1 MSVLEAPF
9 TAAHLRAVVSLA
21 ALRWNLGVVRRALP
35 AGTELIACV
44 KANAYG
50 HGLRAVAAC
59 LQAEEVRWLSLGS
72 PAEAVALRQWGITC
86 DILLFPTGEGHDAA
100 PLLEAGITVG
110 VQSFEEAAALDQ
122 TARTRPPSIF
132 LKVDSG
138 LGRVGVPLG
147 DAAPLAARIRS
158 RLPRVRLAGLF
169 THLPF
174 GGRDGTAWVE
184 ERLAAFGQVAAEIR
198 AAAKGPLLVQ
208 ALASAGIACGLDA
221 PATNAVCPGQL
232 LFGIEPA
239 WLPAPL
245 GTRPVLTEVR
255 TTLGPLRDVP
265 PGTRFGWNGARA
277 ATRPTRL
284 GTLPIGYSNSI
295 LLPRPGQTVRVGGQ
309 DAPVLAVSLEHT
321 VVDVSDAAR
330 ARAGAPVCLLASEP
344 AAGPTLAEVAARQ
357 GRSPLEVLVSLTGRA
372 AYEYDDDRATPTTG
386 EPGRAQAGSDAR
398 PT

>member
-1 MSVLEAPF
+1 MSVLETPF
-9 TAAHLRAVVSLA
+9 ATAHLRAVVSLA
-21 ALRWNLGVVRRALP
+21 ALRWNVGVVRRTLP
-35 AGTELIACV
+35 PGTELIACV

-50 HGLRAVAAC
+50 HGLRAVAGC
-59 LQAEEVRWLSLGS
+59 LEAEGVRWLSLGS
-72 PAEAVALRQWGITC
+72 PAEALALRHWGITS
-86 DILLFPTGEGHDAA
+86 DILLFPTGEGDDPR

-110 VQSFEEAAALDQ
+110 VQSFEEAAALDRA
-122 TARTRPPSIF
+122 ARTRPPSIF

-147 DAAPLAARIRS
+147 DAAPLAARIRLK
-158 RLPRVRLAGLF
+158 LPRIRLVGIF

-174 GGRDGTAWVE
+174 GGREGTAWVE

-198 AAAKGPLLVQ
+198 ATAGPLLVQ

-221 PATNAVCPGQL
+221 PETNAVCPGQL

-239 WLPAPL
+239 WLPAPV

-284 GTLPIGYSNSI
+284 GTLPVGYSNSI
-295 LLPRPGQTVRVGGQ
+295 LVPKAGQKVRVEGR
-309 DAPVLAVSLEHT
+309 DAPVLSVSLEHA
-321 VVDVSDAAR
+321 VVDVSEVES
-330 ARAGAPVCLLASEP
+330 ARAGVAVCLLAGAP
-344 AAGPTLAEVAARQ
+344 APGPVLAEVAERQ
-357 GRSPLEVLVSLTGRA
+357 GRTPLEVLVSLTGRA
-372 AYEYDDDRATPTTG
+372 VYEYSDGDLAASGP
-386 EPGRAQAGSDAR
+386 AQVDSPRSGS
-398 PT
+398 